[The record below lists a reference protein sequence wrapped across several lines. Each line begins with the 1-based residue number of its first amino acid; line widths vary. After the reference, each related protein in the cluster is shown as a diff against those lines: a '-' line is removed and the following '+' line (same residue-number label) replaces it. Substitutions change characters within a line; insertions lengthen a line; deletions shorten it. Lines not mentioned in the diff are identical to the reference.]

1 MLLIEYGGLRRLNLK
16 CYKSHSAIGV
26 EEIINF
32 NLMTSNQYV
41 KIECKIP
48 STKLKLMWRMCK
60 ECWTFTVEIMK

>member
-1 MLLIEYGGLRRLNLK
+1 MLLIEYGVLRRLNLK

-26 EEIINF
+26 KEIINF

-48 STKLKLMWRMCK
+48 STNLKLM
-60 ECWTFTVEIMK
+60 